1 MILLTRTFFK
11 YSLRALLFL
20 ILVVFYYLYYM
31 RHALKQFNEK
41 RTTMA
46 ESIKQAKVLEYPIL
60 VFCTEPGFKPSFL
73 KKMRWNLPGTEKFI
87 WKNQGYYTLLQNV
100 SSNRTHLIFVSVNKL
115 EPNQFVIFR
124 QKPGG
129 IFLYNLEP

>member
-73 KKMRWNLPGTEKFI
+73 KKMNWNLPGTEKFI
-87 WKNQGYYTLLQNV
+87 WKYAGYYTLWQNV
-100 SSNRTHLIFVSVNKL
+100 SSIPDVYENMSYELGKDWIIKMILFSDLSKR
-115 EPNQFVIFR
+115 
-124 QKPGG
+124 
-129 IFLYNLEP
+129 

>member
-100 SSNRTHLIFVSVNKL
+100 SSIPNVYENMSYKL
-115 EPNQFVIFR
+115 GKDWTIQFIPFTDLSKR
-124 QKPGG
+124 
-129 IFLYNLEP
+129 

>member
-60 VFCTEPGFKPSFL
+60 VFCTEPGFKPSFF
-73 KKMRWNLPGTEKFI
+73 KKMKWNLPGTEKFI
-87 WKNQGYYTLLQNV
+87 WKYAGYYTLLQNV
-100 SSNRTHLIFVSVNKL
+100 SSIPDVYENMSYELGKDWII
-115 EPNQFVIFR
+115 QFIPFSDLSKR
-124 QKPGG
+124 
-129 IFLYNLEP
+129 

>member
-1 MILLTRTFFK
+1 
-11 YSLRALLFL
+11 
-20 ILVVFYYLYYM
+20 M

-100 SSNRTHLIFVSVNKL
+100 SSIPNVYENMSYKL
-115 EPNQFVIFR
+115 GKDWTIQFIPFTDLSKR
-124 QKPGG
+124 
-129 IFLYNLEP
+129 